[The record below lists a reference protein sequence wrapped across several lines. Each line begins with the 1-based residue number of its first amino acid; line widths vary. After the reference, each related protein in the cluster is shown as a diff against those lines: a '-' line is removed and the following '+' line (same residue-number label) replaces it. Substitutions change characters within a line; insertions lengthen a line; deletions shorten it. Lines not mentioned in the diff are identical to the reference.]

1 MASANICPRVID
13 PRQGLNKMDAKCK
26 SIQGFSGGHLE
37 GKEGFLVLASWLEE
51 AYLNP
56 VSFANDPGY

>member
-1 MASANICPRVID
+1 
-13 PRQGLNKMDAKCK
+13 MDAKCK

-51 AYLNP
+51 AFLNP